1 MTRQAVLQQALKLS
15 LEDQE
20 RLAQELLARVKTE
33 SAEDGPTLSQR
44 VELRRR
50 LKAYRKHPTDVIPH
64 EQAMNKLRHKR

>member
-33 SAEDGPTLSQR
+33 SSEDGPTQAQR

-50 LKAYRKHPTDVIPH
+50 LKAHRKHPADVIPH
-64 EQAMNKLRHKR
+64 ELAMNRLRQKR